1 MPKRQDA
8 IFRAWKE
15 PLMGH
20 AAGLVS
26 EGEEGA
32 EYKIAAQLGWDGGLF
47 ASFTSKEKAQ
57 LAEGFPGDGAFPSQ
71 TPLCFRRA
79 SAAARR
85 CRAGAASPSAL
96 LRGVVDSMPDL
107 NDDLDRCLSGMS
119 GKAAQVL
126 AHMRSC
132 CT

>member
-47 ASFTSKEKAQ
+47 ASFTSKKKAQ
-57 LAEGFPGDGAFPSQ
+57 LAELEGHMDGNYV
-71 TPLCFRRA
+71 LG
-79 SAAARR
+79 
-85 CRAGAASPSAL
+85 GAP
-96 LRGVVDSMPDL
+96 RGTA
-107 NDDLDRCLSGMS
+107 CGCWE
-119 GKAAQVL
+119 
-126 AHMRSC
+126 H
-132 CT
+132 